1 MPPRRYIRV
10 LSALIHVAIVSTLIS
25 TQLLS
30 PGPLPTPATVLAFS
44 NPVPVRIVDIPL
56 PPPARGSS
64 APSDHPSS
72 NGAPIVAPSDITPET
87 GIENVQSGQ
96 ASTEMPG
103 VEAGIP
109 GGMDL
114 PGSGLRVEPPPPPP
128 APVPQQPI
136 RLRSG
141 MEPPRKTV
149 NVLPRYPATAQAA
162 RIEGTVILDAVI
174 DAAGRVTDVRVI
186 RSLPLLDQAAIDAV
200 RQWRFTPTLLNGN
213 PVPILLTVTV
223 QFKLGPS

>member
-10 LSALIHVAIVSTLIS
+10 LSAFIHVAIVSTLIGA
-25 TQLLS
+25 QLFS
-30 PGPLPTPATVLAFS
+30 PGPLPTPRTVLAFS
-44 NPVPVRIVDIPL
+44 NPLTPRIVDIQLL
-56 PPPARGSS
+56 PPPRGAR
-64 APSDHPSS
+64 APADHTSTT
-72 NGAPIVAPSDITPET
+72 GAPIVAPSDITPET
-87 GIENVQSGQ
+87 GIENLPSVQ

-103 VEAGIP
+103 VEAGVR
-109 GGMDL
+109 GGIDL

-128 APVPQQPI
+128 AAAPQPPI

-162 RIEGTVILDAVI
+162 RLEGTVVLDAVI
-174 DAAGRVTDVRVI
+174 DATGRVTDVHVI
-186 RSLPLLDQAAIDAV
+186 RSIRLLDQAAIDAV
-200 RQWRFTPTLLNGN
+200 REWRFTPTLLNGN